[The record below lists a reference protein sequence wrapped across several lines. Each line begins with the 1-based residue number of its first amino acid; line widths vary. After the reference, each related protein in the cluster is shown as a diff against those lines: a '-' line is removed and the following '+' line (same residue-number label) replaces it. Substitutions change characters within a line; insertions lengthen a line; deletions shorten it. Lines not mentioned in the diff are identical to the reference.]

1 MPAITGTLLV
11 NLGKQLLKDM
21 TKKAVKATAKKAVKS
36 VVKKKKVK
44 GKDVAK
50 KMFGDKEDK
59 GGALTIIPKGD
70 IVPSL
75 GGDIVP
81 SKSTETEGQIVK
93 VSGTAAKDLGLN
105 DFMESLTKVRD
116 SVNGIKVA
124 INDNNKDTLDR
135 IEAQRILNNDLKK
148 KEREKGLEDKKPGI
162 GQKMLSSVKDPA
174 EGFLVKMA
182 RFATMTLLGSLIAAL
197 MGGAK
202 DIILAFR
209 IGIEALKKGLPTLLK
224 GVKALKSGIGKA
236 FNLVL
241 RPFKSLGRAIFEGFQ
256 ALGSKLF
263 GWVSKAIKNVGA
275 GIKNFGKTVVQTGG
289 KVVKNV
295 ASFAA
300 KKLPKV
306 AQTVAKTKQFL
317 GQTVTKGKDFVKST
331 ATKGKDVVKST
342 ATKAKDFVKST
353 ATKGKDVVKSTA
365 TKAKDF
371 VKSTATKGKD
381 FVKSTAKNVGSKI
394 KNVAKPVVSKVK
406 SAAKPVVSKIG
417 KIIGKLFGKQAGK
430 AAVGPGIKTLFKSM
444 AKGAKAIRIPVV
456 GPLLVAL
463 MSMFAG
469 DPMKQTLFKTAG
481 AAIGGGLGLAL
492 GPIGMI
498 VGEIAGEFVGDVLY
512 TGFSGEA
519 GGWKA
524 AGKKLKD
531 KFFQIVKGGK
541 VVLNWIGNGFG
552 RFFKNFVEEHKIP
565 IPKGGGVQTILGK
578 ILPFLAD
585 KDGLVTSIPN
595 IFQLYNPFKMGPLLL
610 KSFFPPKDEG
620 SSEGGDTAASIGEQS
635 NGNSVDVESISESAS
650 YEDGAEGEPT
660 VVIDGG
666 GGDQASSPTPQAGKT
681 RLISLGLDK
690 QTILNSQYEMSSN
703 AALYKV

>member
-1 MPAITGTLLV
+1 MPAITGTVLM
-11 NLGKQLLKDM
+11 NMGKQLLKNM
-21 TKKAVKATAKKAVKS
+21 TKKAVKATA
-36 VVKKKKVK
+36 KKKKVK

-50 KMFGDKEDK
+50 KMMGNEKK
-59 GGALTIIPKGD
+59 GGALAIRPKAD
-70 IVPSL
+70 LVPSPGGAINPKEA
-75 GGDIVP
+75 GGD
-81 SKSTETEGQIVK
+81 IVK
-93 VSGTAAKDLGLN
+93 VSGTAARELGLT
-105 DFMESLTKVRD
+105 DFMESLTRVRD
-116 SVNGIKVA
+116 SVNGIKSA
-124 INDNNKDTLDR
+124 INDNNKDTVDR

-148 KEREKGLEDKKPGI
+148 KEREKNLEKKDGI
-162 GQKMLSSVKDPA
+162 GKKLLSPVKDPA
-174 EGFLVKMA
+174 EDFLTKMA
-182 RFATMTLLGSLIAAL
+182 RFAAMTLLGSLIAAL
-197 MGGAK
+197 MGNAR
-202 DIILAFR
+202 DVVLAFR
-209 IGIEALKKGLPTLLK
+209 IGIEAIKKGLPTLLK
-224 GVKALKSGIGKA
+224 GVKALQSGIAKS
-236 FNLVL
+236 FKLIL
-241 RPFKSLGRAIFEGFQ
+241 KPFKSLGTAIFQGFKSI
-256 ALGSKLF
+256 GSKLF
-263 GWVSKAIKNVGA
+263 GWVSKSISNITG
-275 GIKNFGKTVVQTGG
+275 GIKNFGKSIVQTGG

-295 ASFAA
+295 GKFAA
-300 KKLPKV
+300 KKLPK
-306 AQTVAKTKQFL
+306 TAKMISQGGQFLKTQAGNAKQFVKN
-317 GQTVTKGKDFVKST
+317 TASKAKGFVKT
-331 ATKGKDVVKST
+331 G
-342 ATKAKDFVKST
+342 
-353 ATKGKDVVKSTA
+353 
-365 TKAKDF
+365 
-371 VKSTATKGKD
+371 
-381 FVKSTAKNVGSKI
+381 
-394 KNVAKPVVSKVK
+394 VSKVK
-406 SAAKPVVSKIG
+406 TAAKPIVSKIG
-417 KIIGKLFGKQAGK
+417 KVIGKLFGKQAGK
-430 AAVGPGIKTLFKSM
+430 AAAGPGIKTLFKSM
-444 AKGAKAIRIPVV
+444 AKGAKAIKIPVV

-541 VVLNWIGNGFG
+541 VVLDWIGSGFG

-610 KSFFPPKDEG
+610 KSFFPPKGEG
-620 SSEGGDTAASIGEQS
+620 SSEGGDTVASIGEQS
-635 NGNSVDVESISESAS
+635 SSGSVDVESISESAS
-650 YEDGAEGEPT
+650 YEDGGEEPT

-666 GGDQASSPTPQAGKT
+666 GGNQASSPTPQAGKT
-681 RLISLGLDK
+681 KFISLGLDK